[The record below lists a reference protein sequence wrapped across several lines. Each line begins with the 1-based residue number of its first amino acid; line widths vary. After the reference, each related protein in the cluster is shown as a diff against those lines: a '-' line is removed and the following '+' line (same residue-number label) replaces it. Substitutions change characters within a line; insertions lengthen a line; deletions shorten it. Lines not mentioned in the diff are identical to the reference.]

1 MAAGVLGRLVRP
13 VGSPRARP
21 DATGVPADVA
31 EGDGC
36 RVVLEGCYS
45 TTSDT
50 TVSALQVG
58 RVGAGRGRSSGI
70 PRLGPGGLRDVAGL
84 FAAVVNDERSGEL
97 LAARDPLGIYPLFY
111 VETASGLHL
120 SISIDALLALPD
132 VPHALNRVALADH
145 LAHRWPDAHETYYD
159 AIASPPARCSDATSR
174 V

>member
-1 MAAGVLGRLVRP
+1 MPRASQP
-13 VGSPRARP
+13 TSPRV
-21 DATGVPADVA
+21 TVA
-31 EGDGC
+31 ASC
-36 RVVLEGCYS
+36 SKGCYS

-50 TVSALQVG
+50 TVSALRG
-58 RVGAGRGRSSGI
+58 RPGRGRPG
-70 PRLGPGGLRDVAGL
+70 PFFGNTRLGRGGLRDVAGL

-132 VPHALNRVALADH
+132 VPHELNRVALADH

-159 AIASPPARCSDATSR
+159 AIKRVPAGTLLRRDKSA
-174 V
+174 